1 MNVLLEVWGRNCPLV
16 CDGWSGP
23 QMLLSTDSIWRVK
36 THGGSD
42 TMWTEAP
49 SQFQLF
55 WGPHLQHN
63 YLHPNITVFQPVVHH
78 HDRIWALDT
87 FIQLLM
93 HKVILVIF
101 SPETLERHVCVFV
114 RQGILYFPA
123 KNWRTARLAFHLN
136 TFNWGNVHVWI
147 MSRAFAISPSS

>member
-1 MNVLLEVWGRNCPLV
+1 
-16 CDGWSGP
+16 
-23 QMLLSTDSIWRVK
+23 MLLSTDSIWRVK

-42 TMWTEAP
+42 TVWTEAP

-55 WGPHLQHN
+55 WGPLLQHN

-93 HKVILVIF
+93 QTHF
-101 SPETLERHVCVFV
+101 SNFFSRNFRKACVCVCV
-114 RQGILYFPA
+114 
-123 KNWRTARLAFHLN
+123 ARHPLL
-136 TFNWGNVHVWI
+136 
-147 MSRAFAISPSS
+147 SCKELKESPFGFSSKHASLRKCACVNNEQSICN